1 MTEHNGAT
9 IQAAAQVAGEVR
21 TNIRELAGFAVAW
34 PKIAQAV
41 GLPVEV
47 CRCIC
52 GLSPTPKPNAKPV
65 LPWTTEARQSRLF
78 DV

>member
-1 MTEHNGAT
+1 M
-9 IQAAAQVAGEVR
+9 QAAAQVPADVR
-21 TNIRELAGFAVAW
+21 ETVRQLAGFAVAW
-34 PKIAQAV
+34 ARIAQAV